1 MISIQQKNFAWILIL
16 FLLAV
21 VVVGCQTNDDC
32 PQTEACNNRDCVDP
46 CNCGTNA
53 QCYVRDHKPVCYCP
67 VGFTGNPEVGCV
79 PGEHTEVNQYDY
91 SEAEREVI
99 ERSKCKFLR
108 KSVLHNFELNHL

>member
-1 MISIQQKNFAWILIL
+1 MINFKQKKFAWILIL

-79 PGEHTEVNQYDY
+79 PGEHIKLNQYDY
-91 SEAEREVI
+91 P
-99 ERSKCKFLR
+99 KR
-108 KSVLHNFELNHL
+108 KSMRCNFEMNYL

>member
-1 MISIQQKNFAWILIL
+1 MFSGIHTISFHKKNFAWILIV

-53 QCYVRDHKPVCYCP
+53 QCYVNNHKPVCFCP
-67 VGFTGNPEVGCV
+67 EGFTGNPEVGCV
-79 PGEHTEVNQYDY
+79 PGRTSSHIINII
-91 SEAEREVI
+91 SENENI
-99 ERSKCKFLR
+99 E
-108 KSVLHNFELNHL
+108 